1 MKAIVVTG
9 TPGTG
14 KTFVAEYIAKRLG
27 FQRVDI
33 NRWKKE
39 LSIGFDRKRNTTI
52 LDIKKL
58 NAKLIKE
65 IRGSRRP
72 LVIDSH
78 VAHELP
84 PRYTLLCIVT
94 HCSLKELKRRL
105 TQRKYSTAKIRE
117 NLDAEIFDVCRTE
130 AVENG
135 HSVIEIDTGKPGWQ
149 QKVLHVAK
157 LHLNKESSSS
167 GV

>member
-52 LDIKKL
+52 LDMKKL
-58 NAKLIKE
+58 NAKLTK
-65 IRGSRRP
+65 
-72 LVIDSH
+72 
-78 VAHELP
+78 
-84 PRYTLLCIVT
+84 
-94 HCSLKELKRRL
+94 
-105 TQRKYSTAKIRE
+105 
-117 NLDAEIFDVCRTE
+117 
-130 AVENG
+130 
-135 HSVIEIDTGKPGWQ
+135 
-149 QKVLHVAK
+149 
-157 LHLNKESSSS
+157 
-167 GV
+167 

>member
-52 LDIKKL
+52 LDMKKL
-58 NAKLIKE
+58 NAKLTKE
-65 IRGSRRP
+65 IRSSKKP
-72 LVIDSH
+72 LIIDSH
-78 VAHELP
+78 LAHELSP
-84 PRYTLLCIVT
+84 HYASLCIVT

-117 NLDAEIFDVCRTE
+117 TLTRRLLTCAGRKRLRRAT
-130 AVENG
+130 
-135 HSVIEIDTGKPGWQ
+135 Q
-149 QKVLHVAK
+149 
-157 LHLNKESSSS
+157 
-167 GV
+167 